1 MEEPNICSRVFADN
15 MTGFNALPMADEAAS
30 EGSAQWAGVAK
41 VLGPPWAR
49 FPAVTIGF
57 VGVQVMW
64 SIEMA
69 YASPYLISLGLSKS
83 LMALVFLAGPLSGLI
98 VQPLIGVMADN
109 SKSRFG
115 RRRPYIAVGVAL
127 CSTAFILFGFTRNFA
142 SIITT
147 WGSPANN
154 ALTIWLAVLSIYCID
169 FSINAAQA
177 VDRALLVDTLPG
189 SEQAKGNAWAAIM
202 LGIGSVGG
210 FFFGGINM
218 PSLFPFLGQT
228 QLEVLSVVG
237 SILLIGTHLTTLASV
252 KERILL
258 SSGKSKKS
266 FPQEL
271 NDLWV
276 NARNLPPIIRQ
287 ICLVQFF
294 AWLAWFPILF
304 YTTLYISDLY
314 KRSLPPSA
322 FEGNIEDIDAEGTR
336 LGSRAQLLLSL
347 LALATNFLAPLIVRN
362 GASSSSPVHLGP
374 PKPWWQ
380 RKVHLATLWAMS
392 HLVFASCMFGTF
404 LTSSATGATILVTL
418 LGFPWAIA
426 QWAPFSL
433 LAEAIHTT
441 PDPDFGEPDIDDTQ
455 SILLTDTSTHRP
467 LQQNAELFA
476 VEEEDPDDEDND
488 EAVVVSDRVKQGEG
502 DQEDWDDGH
511 DDGEEQPDGDRLGL
525 MGNSHA
531 RRSWVDLSD
540 LGENVVQNGGGR
552 PSGGSLG
559 AKAGIIL
566 GIHNIFVVIPQFL
579 VTGMTALIFAIL
591 EPQRSVLH
599 GSHPATIPPSLNT
612 TTPPSSIANNSTTAV
627 LASARQ
633 DIEDAARPPSGP
645 NSVAIIFRIGG
656 IWAIIAFVLSWRLTK
671 ELRRRY

>member
-1 MEEPNICSRVFADN
+1 MCYVIRDRRQSQRNEARDSGTQHLLPRLRYANN

-49 FPAVTIGF
+49 FPAVTVGF

-83 LMALVFLAGPLSGLI
+83 LMALVFLAGPLSGLV
-98 VQPLIGVMADN
+98 VQPLI
-109 SKSRFG
+109 
-115 RRRPYIAVGVAL
+115 AL
-127 CSTAFILFGFTRNFA
+127 CSMAFILFGFTRNLPL
-142 SIITT
+142 S
-147 WGSPANN
+147 SQNN
-154 ALTIWLAVLSIYCID
+154 VLTVSLAVLSIYCID
-169 FSINAAQA
+169 FSINAVQA

-189 SEQAKGNAWAAIM
+189 AEQAKGNAWAAIM

-237 SILLIGTHLTTLASV
+237 SILLIGTHLTTLTSV
-252 KERILL
+252 KERILWHQGAL
-258 SSGKSKKS
+258 NKSKKS

-347 LALATNFLAPLIVRN
+347 VALATNFLAPLIIQN
-362 GASSSSPVHLGP
+362 GASVPGPMHLGP

-404 LTSSATGATILVTL
+404 LTSSPTGATILVTL
-418 LGFPWAIA
+418 LGFPWAIT

-433 LAEAIHTT
+433 
-441 PDPDFGEPDIDDTQ
+441 

-467 LQQNAELFA
+467 LQQNDELFT
-476 VEEEDPDDEDND
+476 VEEEDPDDDGDD
-488 EAVVVSDRVKQGEG
+488 EAVVIGDRVRQ
-502 DQEDWDDGH
+502 
-511 DDGEEQPDGDRLGL
+511 GEEQPDGDRLGL
-525 MGNSHA
+525 MGNIHA
-531 RRSWVDLSD
+531 RRSWADLSD

-591 EPQRSVLH
+591 EPQKSVLH

-612 TTPPSSIANNSTTAV
+612 TTTTAPPSSIANNSTTAA